1 MRIER
6 DMNGKTRVVKGD
18 STGFGGQYA
27 PDVNSFTARR
37 QQQMMNDLSEPESF
51 EEQETSLWRKHYPSF
66 IMSGAGVAA
75 ALPGAYAGVFN
86 GLSFLGIMLVSSSI
100 IVLGFRENK

>member
-1 MRIER
+1 MKIER
-6 DMNGKTRVVKGD
+6 DAAGKSRVAKGD
-18 STGFGGQYA
+18 QTGLGGQFA

-37 QQQMMNDLSEPESF
+37 QQQMMNDLNESETF
-51 EEQETSLWRKHYPSF
+51 EEQGTSLWRKHYPSF

-86 GLSFLGIMLVSSSI
+86 GLSLLGIMLVSSSI
-100 IVLGFRENK
+100 IVLGLRENK